1 MTRRRWSCLAC
12 KLIKDE
18 VQYYKD
24 IYKEQGI
31 KGLIES
37 L

>member
-1 MTRRRWSCLAC
+1 MQVIDE
-12 KLIKDE
+12 LINDE
-18 VQYYKD
+18 VKYYKD